1 MQSEELRPSSRLDI
15 YTADSSSSLSDISDS
30 QPPRNLQ
37 PNLQGPQITPR
48 LAVAIVLTGVGA
60 GLAGGLLMKF
70 LRIVQH
76 LCFHY
81 SSGDFLHGVEGVSAM
96 RRLLIVTSAGALAA
110 IALLLIR
117 RIPDHDGPGL
127 NESIWTQNGLLPE
140 RSMSAKALLSVV
152 IVGMGAALGREAA
165 LKDGGGIVALRISRW
180 LAITPDQRKLLVACG
195 VGAGMSAA
203 YNVPLGGALFILEV
217 LLGSF
222 SLSTALAAFT
232 TCFVATAV
240 SWLLLPNEPTYQI
253 PYLPVT
259 LSLCVFAL
267 VSGPLMGLGS
277 VLFVRGLHWAKSNK
291 PKGAM
296 IVILPLLVF
305 AALGASAMQWPA
317 MLGNGKNVIQ
327 LAFDSHLAGSVLFV
341 LLILR
346 PLATIACLRA
356 GAPGGL
362 FTPTMTLG
370 AMLGAAMGE
379 GWSHLWT
386 GADKR
391 SCALIGAGAV
401 LAAATQAPISSVAF
415 ALELTYSMN
424 SLIVP
429 LLLAVCGAVV
439 TYRRFESRT
448 SY

>member
-1 MQSEELRPSSRLDI
+1 MPENQVRASSQLDVYAI
-15 YTADSSSSLSDISDS
+15 GEGSRAESSPEVPEQS
-30 QPPRNLQ
+30 QPNIDGQ
-37 PNLQGPQITPR
+37 QITPR
-48 LAVAIVLTGVGA
+48 LGLAIVLTGIAA
-60 GLAGGLLMKF
+60 GLAGGLLMRL
-70 LRIVQH
+70 LRLVQH
-76 LCFHY
+76 LCFNY
-81 SSGDFLHGVEGVSAM
+81 SSGDFLRGVEGVSAM
-96 RRLLIVTSAGALAA
+96 HRLIVVTSAGAVAA
-110 IALLLIR
+110 IALWFMR
-117 RIPDHDGPGL
+117 RIPDRNGPGL
-127 NESIWTQNGLLPE
+127 NESIWSHNGNLPAQ
-140 RSMSAKALLSVV
+140 SMSAKAILSVV

-180 LAITPDQRKLLVACG
+180 FAMTPQQQKLLVACG

-217 LLGSF
+217 LLGTV
-222 SLSTALAAFT
+222 SLSTAIAAFT
-232 TCFVATAV
+232 TCFLATAV

-267 VSGPLMGLGS
+267 LSGPLMGLVAAS
-277 VLFVRGLHWAKSNK
+277 FVRGLHWARANK
-291 PKGAM
+291 PQGALT
-296 IVILPLLVF
+296 VILPLLVF

-327 LAFDSHLAGSVLFV
+327 LAFDSRLAGGLLFI

-346 PLATIACLRA
+346 PLATVACLRA

-370 AMLGAAMGE
+370 AMLGAAFGE
-379 GWSHLWT
+379 GWSHLWA

-429 LLLAVCGAVV
+429 LLLAVCGAVL

>member
-1 MQSEELRPSSRLDI
+1 MRSKQVRASSPLNVSAASSLEHAEKSPE
-15 YTADSSSSLSDISDS
+15 TADN
-30 QPPRNLQ
+30 PQ
-37 PNLQGPQITPR
+37 PNIHGHEITPR
-48 LAVAIVLTGVGA
+48 LGLAIVITGIVA
-60 GLAGGLLMKF
+60 GLAGGLLMRL
-70 LRIVQH
+70 LRVVQH
-76 LCFHY
+76 LCFNY
-81 SSGDFLHGVEGVSAM
+81 TSGDFLRGVEGVSGM
-96 RRLLIVTSAGALAA
+96 RRLIVVAFAGAVAA
-110 IALLLIR
+110 VALLLMR
-117 RIPDHDGPGL
+117 RIPDRDGPGL
-127 NESIWTQNGLLPE
+127 NESIWNNDGNLPAQ
-140 RSMSAKALLSVV
+140 SMSAKAILSVV

-180 LAITPDQRKLLVACG
+180 FAMTPPQQKLLVACG

-217 LLGSF
+217 LLGTV
-222 SLSTALAAFT
+222 SLATAIAAFT
-232 TCFVATAV
+232 TCFLATAV

-267 VSGPLMGLGS
+267 VSGPLMGLVA
-277 VLFVRGLHWAKSNK
+277 VLFVRGLHWAKDNK
-291 PKGAM
+291 PRGAM
-296 IVILPLLVF
+296 RVILPLLVF
-305 AALGASAMQWPA
+305 AALGASAIQWPA

-327 LAFDSHLAGSVLFV
+327 LAFDSRLAGSVLFI
-341 LLILR
+341 LLVLR
-346 PLATIACLRA
+346 PLATIACLRS

-429 LLLAVCGAVV
+429 LLLAVCGAVL